1 MDKVF
6 DIWVNLLPA
15 LFVLNIYLLIQYV
28 LQNKQYWFTLYG
40 YSRLLLFILS
50 PALCTRRGNLFIC
63 IVMSVIMIVYCLVMI
78 CFYWKRMCKEH
89 LLLFFIALILIYLFS
104 LYSRVNHEN
113 IMKIPFADDVIC
125 TISEIVPTVIQ
136 NEWLKGISISALGGI
151 ISGLVLIKISK
162 KK

>member
-1 MDKVF
+1 MQR
-6 DIWVNLLPA
+6 A
-15 LFVLNIYLLIQYV
+15 
-28 LQNKQYWFTLYG
+28 
-40 YSRLLLFILS
+40 FI
-50 PALCTRRGNLFIC
+50 
-63 IVMSVIMIVYCLVMI
+63 VI
-78 CFYWKRMCKEH
+78 
-89 LLLFFIALILIYLFS
+89 FIALILIYLFS